1 MSKGDEYKFL
11 ELEIQPKSLRAVDL
25 VLIVDASGSMSPCI
39 DMLVSKLGVL
49 VDEICKGNAHDSRGN
64 PTQIDPRFGL
74 VAHSSNHGG
83 MTNIYKV
90 DLVGTADISVIKSGL
105 QHASRIATETGLSEA
120 TLHAMD
126 WAMDN
131 ISWRTGGHRKM
142 MAVFTDEPI
151 SGGDL
156 EGVTPESLLALQAKL
171 SQFSFYLIT
180 PEDNVPGADTATVAA
195 YSWLRRVSG
204 CCGAFSASELVRGST
219 AADWA
224 QLDFSAIMAKIGQTA
239 TAKSRGVDGKPMQ
252 RDVFGCQ
259 GRYRV
264 ESIGGAAAVAAPAA
278 PAAPVTE
285 VSRQVPADASNTSAP
300 RSDSG
305 DAGDG
310 WEER

>member
-1 MSKGDEYKFL
+1 MSQGDDYKFL
-11 ELEIQPKSLRAVDL
+11 ELESQPKALRAVDL

-49 VDEICKGNAHDSRGN
+49 VDEICTGRAQDSRGN

-83 MTNIYKV
+83 MTSIYKV
-90 DLVGTADISVIKSGL
+90 DLVGTADIGAIKSGL
-105 QHASRIATETGLSEA
+105 QRASKIATETGVSEA

-142 MAVFTDEPI
+142 MAVFSDEPI

-171 SQFSFYLIT
+171 GQFSFYLIT
-180 PEDNVPGADTATVAA
+180 PEDVVPGADDTTVAA

-219 AADWA
+219 PADWA
-224 QLDFSAIMAKIGQTA
+224 QLDFSTIMAKIGQTA
-239 TAKSRGVDGKPMQ
+239 TAKSHGVDGKPVQ

-264 ESIGGAAAVAAPAA
+264 ESVGGAAAVAAPEA
-278 PAAPVTE
+278 PATE
-285 VSRQVPADASNTSAP
+285 VSPQAPTAASSSNVPRP
-300 RSDSG
+300 DSG
-305 DAGDG
+305 DADDG
-310 WEER
+310 WEKR